1 MANKDRRLD
10 DWEKVTRIKSMT
22 EKLEEVIHDVQM
34 TKFKD
39 PELKSKLIRDNQYW
53 FTSSIRE
60 VFTPTTLRRYI

>member
-1 MANKDRRLD
+1 
-10 DWEKVTRIKSMT
+10 MT